1 MSKNIGHYV
10 CPKCKSAFIK
20 VVHEQEYIK
29 YICENNNS
37 GDILCNFEE
46 RDYITND
53 PTRNN
58 EKEPFLTTF
67 LFHNYD
73 EITLRYEH
81 LYLMG
86 EMLKLA
92 NMTTLAKKNLLETTI
107 AEKIQELYPEA
118 VENPIKFYFEKIQEQ
133 MREHSLEHEENQL
146 ASEKKQLLFLNL
158 LSIPESVEE
167 FWSQNGLESRQN
179 YYQKCLEIMEHEC
192 SEDGNIFVLI
202 NNFFINGIMISVADE
217 LIQTYYRYL
226 QQASKKKIMFK
237 RYILVP
243 SLHPHLFLRNGID
256 QQAIHILHFVKSSDY
271 YYDKVAIVE
280 ESFWK
285 KWEFGSRNAPYNPF
299 GKDPGVILDTQR
311 TFKRIS

>member
-107 AEKIQELYPEA
+107 AERSRNYILKLLKIP
-118 VENPIKFYFEKIQEQ
+118 
-133 MREHSLEHEENQL
+133 
-146 ASEKKQLLFLNL
+146 LN
-158 LSIPESVEE
+158 SI
-167 FWSQNGLESRQN
+167 
-179 YYQKCLEIMEHEC
+179 
-192 SEDGNIFVLI
+192 
-202 NNFFINGIMISVADE
+202 
-217 LIQTYYRYL
+217 
-226 QQASKKKIMFK
+226 SKKFK
-237 RYILVP
+237 SKCENTR
-243 SLHPHLFLRNGID
+243 
-256 QQAIHILHFVKSSDY
+256 
-271 YYDKVAIVE
+271 
-280 ESFWK
+280 
-285 KWEFGSRNAPYNPF
+285 
-299 GKDPGVILDTQR
+299 
-311 TFKRIS
+311 